1 MNKAT
6 AVSPANI
13 AFVKFWGLK
22 NKELIL
28 AYNDS
33 ISMNLSNC
41 ITKTTVEFSP
51 KFKKHQIYLDLFGKG
66 KQLITGKKE
75 GKIVNQLE
83 RIKKLA
89 KNNWFAQIYSQTNFP
104 SEAGIAASASA
115 FSALTLAATY
125 ALKLKLS
132 NKQLSVLTRLSGS
145 GSACRSV
152 VDGFCCWHKDCATQI
167 AGVNHW
173 PELTDIVAVV
183 DTSTKKVS
191 SFDGHQLALSSP
203 YFKARIEE
211 VNKRAR
217 LVTQAIK
224 QKDFKTLGE
233 QAELDAL
240 SMHFVM
246 MTSSPALFALS
257 PKSWNIIQSVRSWRE
272 QGLQVYFTV
281 DNGPNIHILCLETD
295 KAKILQRLK
304 KMPEVLFTIVNKNC
318 RGARII

>member
-66 KQLITGKKE
+66 KQLISGKKAE
-75 GKIVNQLE
+75 KIINQLE

-89 KNNWFAQIYSQTNFP
+89 KNNWFAQVYSQTNFP

-115 FSALTLAATY
+115 FSALTLAAAT
-125 ALKLKLS
+125 ALKLNLS
-132 NKQLSVLTRLSGS
+132 NKQLSALTRLSGS
-145 GSACRSV
+145 GSACRSI
-152 VDGFCCWHKDCATQI
+152 VDGFSHWHQDHATQI
-167 AGVNHW
+167 AKAEHW

-183 DTSTKKVS
+183 DANTKKVS
-191 SFDGHQLALSSP
+191 SFDGHKLALSSP
-203 YFKARIEE
+203 YFKARIKE
-211 VNKRAR
+211 VEIRVI
-217 LVTQAIK
+217 LVIQAIK

-233 QAELDAL
+233 QAELDTL

-246 MTSSPALFALS
+246 MTSRPGIFALS
-257 PKSWNIIQSVRSWRE
+257 HKTWKLIEEIKSWRKE
-272 QGLQVYFTV
+272 GLEAYFTI
-281 DNGPNIHILCLETD
+281 DNGPNVHILCLEKD
-295 KAKILQRLK
+295 KTKILQRLK
-304 KMPEVLFTIVNKNC
+304 KIPEVLFIIVNKNC
-318 RGARII
+318 QGARIV